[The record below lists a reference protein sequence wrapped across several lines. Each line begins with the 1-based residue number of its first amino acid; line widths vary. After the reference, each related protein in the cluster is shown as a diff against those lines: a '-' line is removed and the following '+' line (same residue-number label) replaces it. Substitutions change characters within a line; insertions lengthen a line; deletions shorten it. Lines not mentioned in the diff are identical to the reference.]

1 MNKRDLVEKIAE
13 DAQITKTQAA
23 LALDAF
29 VQGVQAG
36 LTKGD
41 RVTLVGFGTFAVS
54 SRKARLVRDPH
65 NGNTIRIEAR
75 RVARF
80 SPGLELKTA
89 IEKSRAADSA
99 PL

>member
-1 MNKRDLVEKIAE
+1 MNKRDLVGKIAE
-13 DAQITKTQAA
+13 GAQITRSQAA

-29 VQGVQAG
+29 VQCVQTG

-41 RVTLVGFGTFAVS
+41 RVTLVGFGTFALS

-65 NGNTIRIEAR
+65 NGNTIRIAAR

-80 SPGLELKTA
+80 SPGVELKAA
-89 IEKSRAADSA
+89 IEKAADTGPSPA
-99 PL
+99 